1 MRTISR
7 NKENLYS
14 LIYVFSAA
22 SCFIILD
29 AILFWLGDLAVFPL
43 LHWFNELDWYLELG
57 LLIIGGSFILMSLFS
72 LTNTVATIISHYVF
86 RDFPLNHFTF
96 TVGVLLGLANIAMNI
111 VYTWNQFT
119 PVGFL
124 RSLEFV
130 LLFVFI
136 WIRASLPRYRY
147 DQLMRIGWKFFLP
160 LSLIWVVLTASLL
173 MITDNL
179 PG

>member
-1 MRTISR
+1 MKLRTISR

-14 LIYVFSAA
+14 LIYVFSAG

-29 AILFWLGDLAVFPL
+29 AILYWLGDRAVFPL
-43 LHWFNELDWYLELG
+43 LHWFNELEWYFELG
-57 LLIIGGSFILMSLFS
+57 LLIIGGSFILMALFS
-72 LTNTVATIISHYVF
+72 LTNTLATIISHYVF

-96 TVGVLLGLANIAMNI
+96 TVGVLLGLANIALNI

-119 PVGFL
+119 PFGFL

-136 WIRASLPRYRY
+136 CGVNFILFPGKMMSPVQAPSEN
-147 DQLMRIGWKFFLP
+147 D
-160 LSLIWVVLTASLL
+160 
-173 MITDNL
+173 TD
-179 PG
+179 